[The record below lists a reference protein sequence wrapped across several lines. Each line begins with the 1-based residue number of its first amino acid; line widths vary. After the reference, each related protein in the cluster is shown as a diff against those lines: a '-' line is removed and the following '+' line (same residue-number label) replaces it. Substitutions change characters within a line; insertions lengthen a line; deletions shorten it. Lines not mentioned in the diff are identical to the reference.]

1 MIYPTRQLVTL
12 TAAGFIA
19 ALLPIFAPAL
29 WIVWALYTALVVLLC
44 GADLILARRA
54 SEVRAQVTVPKLLA
68 LGGEAGHVTLVFEGA
83 PPPRLELTAAV
94 EGDAEHPPTVEPERQ
109 PDETIAARVPLRPTR
124 RGTLWVERLDLRW
137 TGPLG
142 LWWRDARRPVQRE
155 VPVVTDLGA
164 VRRGALNARTHHAHL
179 LGAKQRRYIG
189 DGSEFEALREYV
201 PGLDTRGVDW
211 RATARTRKLMVREH
225 RAERNH
231 RVILAIDTGNL
242 MGETIEGVPR
252 LDHAIHAGL
261 MLAYTSLKMGDQV
274 GLFAFDAEP
283 RAFVEPRH
291 GAQTLHRLIEH
302 TARLETVA
310 VETNFTLA
318 LTELASR
325 HRRRSVVVI
334 LTDFVDTV
342 SAELMVEHTRWLAR
356 RHLVLFV
363 AIADP
368 ELAAIAAAPPEDE
381 LAVHRA
387 VIADQLLR
395 DRALVLARLRRAG
408 VFCIDAAPQDVSVR
422 MINHYLEIH
431 RRELV

>member
-1 MIYPTRQLVTL
+1 
-12 TAAGFIA
+12 
-19 ALLPIFAPAL
+19 
-29 WIVWALYTALVVLLC
+29 
-44 GADLILARRA
+44 
-54 SEVRAQVTVPKLLA
+54 
-68 LGGEAGHVTLVFEGA
+68 
-83 PPPRLELTAAV
+83 
-94 EGDAEHPPTVEPERQ
+94 
-109 PDETIAARVPLRPTR
+109 
-124 RGTLWVERLDLRW
+124 
-137 TGPLG
+137 
-142 LWWRDARRPVQRE
+142 
-155 VPVVTDLGA
+155 
-164 VRRGALNARTHHAHL
+164 
-179 LGAKQRRYIG
+179 
-189 DGSEFEALREYV
+189 
-201 PGLDTRGVDW
+201 
-211 RATARTRKLMVREH
+211 
-225 RAERNH
+225 
-231 RVILAIDTGNL
+231 
-242 MGETIEGVPR
+242 
-252 LDHAIHAGL
+252 
-261 MLAYTSLKMGDQV
+261 MGDQV

-325 HRRRSVVVI
+325 HRRRSVIVI

-368 ELAAIAAAPPEDE
+368 SLAAIAAATPEDE